1 MRALDDLTRRQRKLD
16 AGGARRV
23 RIRALRPH
31 LGPGAVARQIREA
44 EARNTGEQRIRGRRD
59 TAWSIV
65 PGPVQHFDNAFPQA
79 IAYPLAGTARLEVEL
94 GSRTRERHRRIAG
107 TIGNLSGPSRLAQF
121 AIAGGPGNGL
131 THVGF
136 KPREKEIQRP
146 PSRRFRGK
154 TRLAFRER
162 RDRTISEH
170 RDDGGDCNGDEH
182 LEQGESAA

>member
-1 MRALDDLTRRQRKLD
+1 MVARDARSGRQAHSRTRFVAPIAHLPWPAPAPAPDRDDAHARRSSVAAAREASPRSSQPERQATSPPPPRRRGRTSSECEPSLDDLTRRQRKLD

-94 GSRTRERHRRIAG
+94 G
-107 TIGNLSGPSRLAQF
+107 
-121 AIAGGPGNGL
+121 
-131 THVGF
+131 
-136 KPREKEIQRP
+136 
-146 PSRRFRGK
+146 
-154 TRLAFRER
+154 
-162 RDRTISEH
+162 
-170 RDDGGDCNGDEH
+170 
-182 LEQGESAA
+182 